1 MAQQARPQDQLK
13 VVLLEYVMPILIAL
27 LGYIGLQMTGALD
40 TLDKRVDAI
49 DIKVERGATRLDS
62 HDRRITR
69 LEDK

>member
-1 MAQQARPQDQLK
+1 MGQEARPQDQLK
-13 VVLLEYVMPILIAL
+13 VIILEYVMPVLIAL

-40 TLDKRVDAI
+40 TLDTRVNGLEV
-49 DIKVERGATRLDS
+49 KVEKGATRLDS